1 MHRFA
6 LDIDTIAYVRNLLTG
21 TNPDPIHALVLAELG
36 GAESIVCYLRDDLK
50 TVNETDVQLL
60 RQVVKSYLNVRSNIT
75 EDNVRKLM
83 RIKPDMITFVTP
95 GDVSTVA
102 ACSVDLN
109 MYAEQ
114 MRNFIAEFRSNGIL
128 SSVLIQPTLAQV
140 KNAARLEFDY
150 VEFNAGVLADA
161 QDMNA
166 EMEILEEITGL
177 TVAANKLGMGV
188 NISGE
193 IGYDNIRDIGR
204 IDFIEDIIVGEPVF
218 TKALAI
224 GIEQATRDIISLI

>member
-6 LDIDTIAYVRNLLTG
+6 LDIDTIAYVRNLLDG
-21 TNPDPIHALVLAELG
+21 KNPDPIHALVLAELG

-60 RQVVKSYLNVRSNIT
+60 RQVVKSYLNVRTNIT
-75 EDNVRKLM
+75 EENIRKLM
-83 RIKPDMITFVTP
+83 RIKPDMITFVSP
-95 GDVSTVA
+95 GDVSTIEA
-102 ACSVDLN
+102 QSVDTN
-109 MYAEQ
+109 MYSGQ
-114 MRNFIAEFRSNGIL
+114 VKDFIAEFRSNNIL
-128 SSVLIQPTLAQV
+128 SSVLIDPVLAQV

-161 QDMNA
+161 ADMNA
-166 EMEILEEITGL
+166 EMEILEEISGL

-193 IGYDNIRDIGR
+193 IGYENIRDIGH
-204 IDFIEDIIVGEPVF
+204 IDFIEDIIVGRPIF
-218 TKALAI
+218 TKALSI